1 MAARVALDRLDEISD
16 NFPVDPENK
25 EPLVETAMTTLGS
38 KMCVQSCLCALCVLS
53 VPVCVCLGGGKE
65 GSVCYCD
72 MGVAV
77 IVDSTSLPASF
88 PMHQSVARVRACAY
102 LY

>member
-1 MAARVALDRLDEISD
+1 MHVPTFFSLISYEMAARVALDRLDEISD

-53 VPVCVCLGGGKE
+53 VPVCVFGGGGRK
-65 GSVCYCD
+65 GLSVTVTW
-72 MGVAV
+72 G
-77 IVDSTSLPASF
+77 
-88 PMHQSVARVRACAY
+88 
-102 LY
+102 